1 MHLEP
6 QSLDVSLLPDG
17 RTLGGVGLG
26 STASLSL
33 LRTICTYS

>member
-33 LRTICTYS
+33 LRTTPR